1 MKRLALKFRRKFQ
14 RGAAAALVLAALW
27 CAPAPAAAQCP
38 LCRTALQDAGDK
50 TARTMNL
57 AILVLLIPPVSIF
70 CTIFAVAY
78 MKRKGD
84 DDGGDDQGL
93 EP

>member
-1 MKRLALKFRRKFQ
+1 MPESRMK
-14 RGAAAALVLAALW
+14 AAPAFVAALVLCAVAALA
-27 CAPAPAAAQCP
+27 APSSASAQCP
-38 LCRTALQDAGDK
+38 LCRSALQQAGDQ

-78 MKRKGD
+78 RRRSGD
-84 DDGGDDQGL
+84 ADDEDDRGL

>member
-1 MKRLALKFRRKFQ
+1 LEGTARNFRGGWR
-14 RGAAAALVLAALW
+14 ACLTLAALLVW
-27 CAPAPAAAQCP
+27 PAVAAAQCP
-38 LCRTALQDAGDK
+38 LCRSALQGEGDQ

-78 MKRKGD
+78 RKRRG
-84 DDGGDDQGL
+84 GGDEEEHDRGL

>member
-1 MKRLALKFRRKFQ
+1 LKWLRRKF
-14 RGAAAALVLAALW
+14 RLAAAAALVLAALW
-27 CAPAPAAAQCP
+27 AWPATARAQCP
-38 LCRTALQDAGDK
+38 LCRTAVQQSGDQ

-78 MKRKGD
+78 RKRRGD
-84 DDGGDDQGL
+84 DED
-93 EP
+93 ENP

>member
-1 MKRLALKFRRKFQ
+1 MR
-14 RGAAAALVLAALW
+14 AAPAFVAALLLCALAAF
-27 CAPAPAAAQCP
+27 APAPSRAQCP
-38 LCRTALQDAGDK
+38 LCRSGLDQAGDK

-78 MKRKGD
+78 RRRNGD
-84 DDGGDDQGL
+84 EDGAEDGGL

>member
-1 MKRLALKFRRKFQ
+1 MQVSGLRMKSAPAFV
-14 RGAAAALVLAALW
+14 AALVLCALAAL
-27 CAPAPAAAQCP
+27 APAAAGAQCP
-38 LCRTALQDAGDK
+38 LCRSGLDQAGDK

-78 MKRKGD
+78 RRRQGDGD
-84 DDGGDDQGL
+84 DDGDGGL

>member
-1 MKRLALKFRRKFQ
+1 LERLARKVRRS
-14 RGAAAALVLAALW
+14 AAAALVLAALW
-27 CAPAPAAAQCP
+27 AWPAPSRAQCP
-38 LCRTALQDAGDK
+38 LCRTAVQQAGDQ

-78 MKRKGD
+78 KKRKGD
-84 DDGGDDQGL
+84 DEEDESSRQ
-93 EP
+93 

>member
-1 MKRLALKFRRKFQ
+1 MKSAPAFV
-14 RGAAAALVLAALW
+14 AAFVLCALAAL
-27 CAPAPAAAQCP
+27 APAAASAQCP
-38 LCRTALQDAGDK
+38 LCRSGLEQGGDK

-78 MKRKGD
+78 KKRKGD
-84 DDGGDDQGL
+84 DD
-93 EP
+93 ERP